1 MSKKYDRLVE
11 FLIQTDDWVQ
21 AAELA
26 DRLGVS
32 TRSIRS
38 YVTAAKGAAHPFD
51 TIQSSPSGYRINREA
66 FAAYRATV
74 KAQPS
79 DSETPRDRI
88 YQLVRRLGTHPAGLD
103 IYFLAEALFVSDST
117 IEQDLRK
124 VKALVEEEGL
134 TLTRSGSTVVLAGT
148 EANQRH
154 LLSRMFHEESVQ
166 GFFELERVQREFESA
181 NLSDFKTDLIAV
193 LGENG
198 FFVNEYGL
206 NNVLLHLAIALE
218 RSANLQ
224 PALPRSPDAP
234 ARQEAISAALSAL
247 VERHF
252 EVRLSVVDVDHLTN
266 LLTTRVLTPGQDQ
279 SITDVV
285 SNFVDVANLEMVR
298 RLVHLV
304 KDEYLIDL
312 EDEEFMVR
320 LALHVGNLVA
330 RATEK
335 SYSPNAMTRSMKTS
349 YPMIYEV
356 AVFIAS
362 QLQRDANIT
371 INDDEIAYL
380 ALHVGSYLER
390 QVRREARLTCVLVC
404 PNYYDIHVM
413 LRQHIEH
420 ALGDVLDVDV
430 VITRTDVDWSTL
442 GTDLVLTTIASRAPR
457 ENEVVIQP
465 FLTVADVENI
475 RRAITTVRRHARRLK
490 IKDDLLRY
498 FTPELFFRELHAPD
512 ELAMIQTLGERMI
525 AAGVVDDAYVRGAI
539 ERERMSSTAFTD
551 NIAVPHAMAMTA
563 SETSIAIVINDSPM
577 PWGENRVNVIAFIAF
592 AEDGRNSF
600 QEVFDQFVEVFAHRA
615 DVQPIVKRGTD
626 FPSFIEELVRV
637 IDK

>member
-11 FLIQTDDWVQ
+11 FLAQADDWIQ
-21 AAELA
+21 AGELA

-38 YVTAAKGAAHPFD
+38 YVTAAKAAAHPFD

-66 FAAYRATV
+66 YSAYRSTV
-74 KAQPS
+74 KTQTS
-79 DSETPRDRI
+79 DAETPRDRI
-88 YQLVRRLGTHPAGLD
+88 YQLVRRLGAHPDGLD
-103 IYFLAEALFVSDST
+103 LYFLAEALFVSDST

-124 VKALVEEEGL
+124 VKTLVEEEGL
-134 TLTRSGSTVVLAGT
+134 ALTRRGSLVVLSGT
-148 EANQRH
+148 EANQRR

-224 PALPRSPDAP
+224 PALLLAADTPDGG
-234 ARQEAISAALSAL
+234 QEIAAALDTLVHKHFAVSLSSA
-247 VERHF
+247 
-252 EVRLSVVDVDHLTN
+252 DVDHLTN

-279 SITDVV
+279 SITEVV
-285 SNFVDVANLEMVR
+285 SNFVDTSTLDMVR
-298 RLVHLV
+298 RLVGLV
-304 KDEYLIDL
+304 RDEYLIDL
-312 EDEEFMVR
+312 DDEEFMVR
-320 LALHVGNLVA
+320 LALHVRNLVA
-330 RATEK
+330 RAQDK
-335 SYSPNAMTRSMKTS
+335 SYSPNPMTRSMKTS

-362 QLQRDANIT
+362 QLQRDANIS

-390 QVRREARLTCVLVC
+390 QVRREARITCALVC

-420 ALGDVLDVDV
+420 ALGDVLDIDV

-442 GTDLVLTTIASRAPR
+442 NTDLVLTTIGSRAPR
-457 ENEVVIQP
+457 DNEVVIQP
-465 FLTVADVENI
+465 FLTDADVENI
-475 RRAITTVRRHARRLK
+475 RRAITTVRRHTRRLK

-498 FTPELFFRELHAPD
+498 FTPALFFRDLHAGD
-512 ELAMIQTLGERMI
+512 EIAMIQLLGKAMI
-525 AAGVVDDAYVRGAI
+525 AEAVVDDAYVRGAI

-563 SETSIAIVINDSPM
+563 SQTSIAIAINETPM

-592 AEDGRNSF
+592 SEDGRNSF
-600 QEVFDQFVEVFAHRA
+600 QEVFDQFVEVFADRA
-615 DVQPIVKRGTD
+615 DVQRIIKRATD